1 MNVIENIVLER
12 VEKNKN
18 IFTKEEMNVILNN
31 VKLIEKIYFLGALDI
46 Q

>member
-1 MNVIENIVLER
+1 MFDKPTKPT

-31 VKLIEKIYFLGALDI
+31 VNLIEKIYFLGALDV

>member
-1 MNVIENIVLER
+1 MNVVENIVLER

-31 VKLIEKIYFLGALDI
+31 VNLIEKVYFLGALDV